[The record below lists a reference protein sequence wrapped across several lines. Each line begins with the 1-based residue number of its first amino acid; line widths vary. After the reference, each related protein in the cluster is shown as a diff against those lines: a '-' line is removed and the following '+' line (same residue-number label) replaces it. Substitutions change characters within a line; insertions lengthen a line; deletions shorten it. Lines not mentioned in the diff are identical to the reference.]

1 MGESG
6 EFNMGNIDL
15 PGGSFSRL
23 LLSTASTIDDLP
35 QSSPLFS
42 SNTPKMLCFGDLS
55 SQISPSFTSYC
66 ATSSASSC
74 GNASTVLNNKKR
86 SGSGQ
91 ESGLAPENVQKNGRK
106 RNKPGMGPT
115 TNTTASLVGHAKVKG
130 KREKLGDRI
139 TALQQLVCPYGK
151 TDTASVLHE
160 ATGYI
165 RFLQDQVKVLASP
178 YLQSLPCSSSPQ
190 HPLSMTEKTPPLI
203 TYDATKCLRSRGLCL
218 VPVEC
223 IVDIANNNG
232 ADFWSS
238 SSSLSTS

>member
-151 TDTASVLHE
+151 LNGVISDIDRYSFGVTRSNGIHK
-160 ATGYI
+160 I
-165 RFLQDQVKVLASP
+165 LAGSSESTC
-178 YLQSLPCSSSPQ
+178 LSLFAKLALFIISS
-190 HPLSMTEKTPPLI
+190 TPSFN
-203 TYDATKCLRSRGLCL
+203 D
-218 VPVEC
+218 
-223 IVDIANNNG
+223 
-232 ADFWSS
+232 
-238 SSSLSTS
+238 